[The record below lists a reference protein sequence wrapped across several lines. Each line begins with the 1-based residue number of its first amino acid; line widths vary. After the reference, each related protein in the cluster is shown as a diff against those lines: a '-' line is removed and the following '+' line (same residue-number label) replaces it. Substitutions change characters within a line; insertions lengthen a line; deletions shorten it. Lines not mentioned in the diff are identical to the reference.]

1 MQTVEEFLAHAIQLE
16 REAADRFG
24 QLAIAMETSGN
35 RAVAKLFAQLCEY
48 SRLHLADAQARA
60 GFRTIPKLTPDQFS
74 WPDSESPE
82 SAAIWAADP
91 LIGPDEALETALAA
105 ETAGLDYYA
114 SVLDTASDPE
124 IIAFAREFVDEEAG
138 HVAELK
144 RWIAARKAGEVVT
157 LQI

>member
-1 MQTVEEFLAHAIQLE
+1 MSKPLLFRIVIGSKVRFLN
-16 REAADRFG
+16 
-24 QLAIAMETSGN
+24 ETGEGIVGDLV
-35 RAVAKLFAQLCEY
+35 R
-48 SRLHLADAQARA
+48 
-60 GFRTIPKLTPDQFS
+60 
-74 WPDSESPE
+74 
-82 SAAIWAADP
+82 
-91 LIGPDEALETALAA
+91 ALAA